1 MDTYTHILLPTDFSR
16 PSIAAAARVRGLV
29 EKLGAQLTVVHVVDY
44 APPNYVMLELPPGF
58 DSNQTIT
65 QRAEEALVR
74 WATDNAL
81 EQYPRLLKQGS
92 PRKEILETAKEVG
105 ADLIV
110 MGTHG
115 MHALDRV
122 LGSTTNAVMHQ
133 ACCDVLTTHA
143 AG

>member
-1 MDTYTHILLPTDFSR
+1 MDTYTHILLPTDFSK
-16 PSIAAAARVRGLV
+16 PSIAAAARARGLA
-29 EKLGAQLTVVHVVDY
+29 EKLGAKLTIVHVVDY
-44 APPNYVMLELPPGF
+44 APPKYVMLELPPGF
-58 DSNQTIT
+58 DSSRSIVE
-65 QRAEEALVR
+65 RATEALVG
-74 WATDNAL
+74 WAAENAL
-81 EQYPRLLKQGS
+81 DQYPRVVKQGS
-92 PRKEILETAKEVG
+92 PRKEILETARELG
-105 ADLIV
+105 TDLIV